1 MILTGFVSHLLLREL
16 EHYDK
21 CKVVPINKE
30 SVLGIKLC
38 DYSPDNRK
46 PWISIMD
53 SNSFLSGSLDKL
65 SKRLVDDGHNMN
77 LLKTSKLCRDGDG
90 GFVQERYDLLTRKGL
105 YNLYVLL
112 LTKY

>member
-1 MILTGFVSHLLLREL
+1 MTGFDSRLLLREL
-16 EHYDK
+16 KHYDK
-21 CKVVPINKE
+21 CKVIPLNKE

-46 PWISIMD
+46 PRISILD
-53 SNSFLSGSLDKL
+53 NNSFLL
-65 SKRLVDDGHNMN
+65 SKRLVDDGHKMN
-77 LLKTSKLCRDGDG
+77 LLKTSKLCRDEDG
-90 GFVQERYDLLTRKGL
+90 GFVQERYDLLTRKGF

>member
-65 SKRLVDDGHNMN
+65 SKRLVDVGHDMN

-90 GFVQERYDLLTRKGL
+90 GFVQERYDLLTRKGF